1 MSFHFTLHTDPRAEV
16 PDFTVSCHTYG
27 GPATEVTWVIS
38 MVKYHTGTSQVVLDT
53 SHISVYDNRL
63 RVTGKLTGHYLCL
76 ITNNVGALLEHN
88 EVVNGKSTH
97 IK

>member
-1 MSFHFTLHTDPRAEV
+1 MDNVPYKDGTFCTAPLCLLHVNWAVNREPFHE
-16 PDFTVSCHTYG
+16 
-27 GPATEVTWVIS
+27 
-38 MVKYHTGTSQVVLDT
+38 GTNQVVLDT

-63 RVTGKLTGHYLCL
+63 RMTGKVTGHYLCL